1 MNGTLLDQVA
11 QLQQDLRLVQSTV
24 GALQA
29 KLDALV
35 APLQEQVSAQG
46 RPALFAELEGIWEGM
61 DLSLEAIKAA
71 EYRMPE
77 NLP

>member
-11 QLQQDLRLVQSTV
+11 QLQQELRFVQSTV
-24 GALQA
+24 EALQA

-35 APLQEQVSAQG
+35 VPLQEQVSAQG
-46 RPALFAELEGIWEGM
+46 RPVRFAELEGIWEGM

-71 EYRMPE
+71 EYRPPE

>member
-1 MNGTLLDQVA
+1 MNGTSLDQAA
-11 QLQQDLRLVQSTV
+11 QLQQDLRLAQSTV
-24 GALQA
+24 AALQA

-46 RPALFAELEGIWEGM
+46 RPVRFAELEGIWEGL
-61 DLSLEAIKAA
+61 DLSLEAIQAS